1 MMRFPMGP
9 SVMSVDEE
17 PAIEQCPPVLN
28 NIYNSNIII
37 GCNNSLI
44 SETINLRYL
53 DSLTSIIFN
62 LTKQHYT
69 VYKYK

>member
-28 NIYNSNIII
+28 NIYNSNIPV
-37 GCNNSLI
+37 NK
-44 SETINLRYL
+44 R
-53 DSLTSIIFN
+53 
-62 LTKQHYT
+62 
-69 VYKYK
+69 